1 MLLEGKVAI
10 VSGIGPG
17 MGRDISLALAREGA
31 DVVLGAR
38 KEEHLVPVCQEIEA
52 MGRRATWACCDI
64 RKRDQCEELVATAVG
79 SYGKL
84 DVLVNNAFKTEFEQP
99 FEGLDLDVW
108 RKTMETNFFGTMN
121 LTQAAL
127 EPLKVSGDGRVIMVN
142 STSSQLVEPGM
153 GGYAA
158 SKGALATVTKTLAV
172 ELGKYGIRVNGI
184 HPGHIWGPS
193 VEWYFQYLADKEG
206 KTPDEVHDE
215 VAAQTALGYLAD
227 SEQIAGTVVYLASH
241 LSRPVTGQSINVS
254 CGLWMQ

>member
-31 DVVLGAR
+31 DIVLGAR
-38 KEEHLVPVCQEIEA
+38 KEEHLVPVNEEIEA
-52 MGRRATWACCDI
+52 MGRRCTWATCDI
-64 RKRDQCEELVATAVG
+64 RDRDQCEQLVATAIG

-84 DVLVNNAFKTEFEQP
+84 DVLVNNAFRTEFEQP
-99 FEGLDLDVW
+99 FDGLDLDVW
-108 RKTMETNFFGTMN
+108 RKTMDTNFFGTMN

-127 EPLKVSGDGRVIMVN
+127 PALKESGDGRIVMIN
-142 STSSQLVEPGM
+142 STSSQLIEEGM

-158 SKGALATVTKTLAV
+158 SKAALANVTKTLAR
-172 ELGKYGIRVNGI
+172 ELGQHGIRVNGI

-193 VEWYFQYLADKEG
+193 VQWYFQHLAEQQG
-206 KTPDEVHDE
+206 V
-215 VAAQTALGYLAD
+215 TADDVYEEIAGRTCLKYLAD
-227 SEQIAGTVVYLASH
+227 SAEIAGTVVYLASA